1 VVEVQVLTLD
11 QAQPQVVKVQMV
23 VVEVEEPLEDVM
35 QPHLVQDQ
43 EEQVMY
49 LMLIQ
54 IKVVLVVMVLM
65 TLVVVEVEQQLQVVM
80 EDLMV
85 ELEVQV
91 HLIQF

>member
-1 VVEVQVLTLD
+1 
-11 QAQPQVVKVQMV
+11 MV
-23 VVEVEEPLEDVM
+23 VVEVEEPLEDVV

-43 EEQVMY
+43 EEQVI
-49 LMLIQ
+49 LLLLVHH
-54 IKVVLVVMVLM
+54 KVVLVVMLLM

-91 HLIQF
+91 HLMQF